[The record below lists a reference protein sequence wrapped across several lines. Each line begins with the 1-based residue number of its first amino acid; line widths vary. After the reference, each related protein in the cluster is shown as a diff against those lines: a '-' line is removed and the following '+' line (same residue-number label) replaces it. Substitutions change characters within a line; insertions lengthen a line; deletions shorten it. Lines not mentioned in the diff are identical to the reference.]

1 MKKNEFETMFKAL
14 TEAQKALI
22 SARETIVEL
31 KKERD
36 FLVFLRKEELD
47 KVQKLINEDTV
58 YDVGDLMQIYGNAVH
73 GPVCVS
79 EDKKDE

>member
-22 SARETIVEL
+22 SARETIAEL

-73 GPVCVS
+73 GPVS

>member
-58 YDVGDLMQIYGNAVH
+58 YNAGDLMQIYGNAVH
-73 GPVCVS
+73 GPDS
-79 EDKKDE
+79 EVKEDE